1 MRQQRWWCAVAD
13 WWKRIGSFASQAKSV
28 GFSKARTENYVA
40 AIMWW
45 TNKTMTIDW
54 IDLSPFVLPP
64 LWSVFFFSHTFLV
77 LQIQFKSGKKK
88 VGNRSLL
95 SSSNLSFFLQKSR
108 LVSEKMFEE
117 EIEHIAWLT
126 VGIRHCS
133 THGYTIVILL
143 CVDVFSY
150 EIIWYHMK
158 SYIHMISFP
167 LKSMAWVVAVCC
179 ASIFFCTVKHSLV
192 HMEVLDC
199 DVTHCQ

>member
-1 MRQQRWWCAVAD
+1 MRRQRWWCAVAD

-64 LWSVFFFSHTFLV
+64 LWSVFFSSHTFLV

-88 VGNRSLL
+88 LATEVYLAAQIF
-95 SSSNLSFFLQKSR
+95 LSFYRKVDCFPRKCLKKKLNILHGLQW
-108 LVSEKMFEE
+108 
-117 EIEHIAWLT
+117 AYDT
-126 VGIRHCS
+126 
-133 THGYTIVILL
+133 GYTIVILL
-143 CVDVFSY
+143 CVDVFS
-150 EIIWYHMK
+150 
-158 SYIHMISFP
+158 SFP